1 MWRGYLPRNTRG
13 DIIPMEER
21 TKKQQQSPVYY
32 INGIPTEYP
41 LAFCNSNSMPSAR
54 PKAPRS
60 HRKGQYS
67 CEFCRARKLRCDRP
81 LPCTNCV
88 SRGKTCHF
96 GLSAD
101 TRATTLADH
110 QIPVQQ
116 QQQQHEQ
123 MPVTASLVSP
133 VTAGAPTSSSD
144 QPPSLSA
151 ATTTP
156 FISTTNTGQAQL
168 LQEVQSLRRFAA
180 DLERR
185 VALSTST
192 STATHQ
198 HEHHPPSPRIHIAVG
213 QSGSPSSS
221 ESPRLDQVKDVV
233 AHLEHVSTVQSSRV
247 SSTLPWSGCLL
258 HGQTLLIMAGI
269 GTNLR

>member
-1 MWRGYLPRNTRG
+1 
-13 DIIPMEER
+13 MEER
-21 TKKQQQSPVYY
+21 TKKQQRSPVYY

-41 LAFCNSNSMPSAR
+41 LALCNFNTMPSAR
-54 PKAPRS
+54 PEAPRS

-96 GLSAD
+96 GPSAGK
-101 TRATTLADH
+101 RATTLADH
-110 QIPVQQ
+110 QIPGQPQQ
-116 QQQQHEQ
+116 QQQKRL
-123 MPVTASLVSP
+123 PVMASFVSP
-133 VTAGAPTSSSD
+133 VIARTNTGAPTSSSD

-151 ATTTP
+151 TTTTP
-156 FISTTNTGQAQL
+156 FISLANAGQAQL
-168 LQEVQSLRRFAA
+168 LQEVHSLRRLAA

-198 HEHHPPSPRIHIAVG
+198 YEHHSPSPRTHIAVG

-247 SSTLPWSGCLL
+247 SNTRPWSGCLL
-258 HGQTLLIMAGI
+258 QGQTLLIMAGI
-269 GTNLR
+269 GTNPR